1 MLYNKTERTNFR
13 CLETISAVKF
23 QQIFS
28 NTLTLHCILT
38 LTTDAISLLHQAKQN
53 SKSLGN
59 IASEQIDL
67 EAEQRPTPPKPNI
80 F

>member
-13 CLETISAVKF
+13 CLETKSAVKF

-28 NTLTLHCILT
+28 NTYRILT

-53 SKSLGN
+53 SKSSGN